1 MFANPKGG
9 KSGYKKKKAILQTC
23 LLHFLLNI
31 KIKIFFL
38 PQNELEKKRKAE
50 KESKLISQ

>member
-9 KSGYKKKKAILQTC
+9 KSGYKKKQILQTC

-38 PQNELEKKRKAE
+38 PQNELEKE
-50 KESKLISQ
+50 KKGREGK

>member
-38 PQNELEKKRKAE
+38 PQNELEKE
-50 KESKLISQ
+50 KKGREGK